1 MNKNDLQK
9 ISSLIQWKLSKDVP
23 LDELKSLK
31 TESDNATSVVDVS
44 VFAKKLW
51 DELELETLYNELG
64 IHIPDFTTNKHDDV
78 NEGIK
83 QIDKNLFKWM

>member
-64 IHIPDFTTNKHDDV
+64 IPIPDFTTNKNDDV